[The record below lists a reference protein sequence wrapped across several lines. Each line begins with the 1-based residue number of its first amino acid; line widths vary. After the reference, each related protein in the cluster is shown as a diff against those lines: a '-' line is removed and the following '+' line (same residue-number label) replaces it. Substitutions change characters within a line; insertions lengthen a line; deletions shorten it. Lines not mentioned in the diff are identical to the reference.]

1 MAQKRPQSL
10 CQVHAQQS
18 NADDTERSFLQV
30 RHDAVEPIAALANS
44 KFALDNVS
52 VTDILILLFLC
63 LLRPFSVLCRS
74 SQGRPSQL
82 DALRLAP
89 GNGLPVSVDFVNKN
103 SLRIAPVFLTVAFYG
118 AEKIGCFV
126 ESIKGKPLDFGI
138 AIYYADMQLGSKFCV
153 RMGFPTDDWPDPG
166 LADADDTVRYRVDTV
181 FVHVQLLLVQ
191 RCDGIQ

>member
-1 MAQKRPQSL
+1 MVQKSPQTL

-30 RHDAVEPIAALANS
+30 SHDAVEPIAALANS

-63 LLRPFSVLCRS
+63 LLRPFHVLCRS

-89 GNGLPVSVDFVNKN
+89 GNGLPVSVDFINKN
-103 SLRIAPVFLTVAFYG
+103 SLRIAAMLLTVALYG

-126 ESIKGKPLDFGI
+126 ESIKGKSLDFCI
-138 AIYYADMQLGSKFCV
+138 AIHHADMQLGSKFCV
-153 RMGFPTDDWPDPG
+153 RMGFPADDWPNLR
-166 LADADDTVRYRVDTV
+166 LADADDTVRYHVDTV
-181 FVHVQLLLVQ
+181 FVHV
-191 RCDGIQ
+191 

>member
-18 NADDTERSFLQV
+18 NADDTEGSFWQV
-30 RHDAVEPIAALANS
+30 RHDAIEPIAALANS

-63 LLRPFSVLCRS
+63 LLRPFRVLCRP

-89 GNGLPVSVDFVNKN
+89 GNGLPVPVDFINKN
-103 SLRIAPVFLTVAFYG
+103 PLRIAAVLLTVAST
-118 AEKIGCFV
+118 ALKKSV
-126 ESIKGKPLDFGI
+126 ASL
-138 AIYYADMQLGSKFCV
+138 
-153 RMGFPTDDWPDPG
+153 
-166 LADADDTVRYRVDTV
+166 
-181 FVHVQLLLVQ
+181 
-191 RCDGIQ
+191 